1 MVDMKA
7 PRPEDIVGTFPT
19 SITQKRAW
27 FMEQIHPGNRGLN
40 IAVRWELR
48 GPVSSDTVESAFQK
62 IVDRHEVFRTRFVER
77 DGEPVQEVLARV
89 EFKLNR
95 LDVRNVPAAD
105 QDRKIG
111 QIAVEHAEEP
121 FDLGAAGLIRVA
133 MVQIAADRAALLISV
148 HNSVFDGYSIGV
160 LGHELGTFLAAMEE
174 GKPADLP
181 DLALQ
186 YGDFAQWQVDYE
198 AAGAFADEEA
208 YWKRTLDGM
217 RYFELPSDRPR
228 TGEEPQS
235 RSLAADLPDDF
246 EARLA
251 ETAKALETSVFA
263 LGATAFAVALERFSG
278 RRDVSFAI
286 QVAGRNEV
294 DLEPLIGIFTNP
306 IVLRFD
312 IDPEAR
318 LRGHAE
324 ATRDVVNGALAHQTL
339 PFDRLVQVLNPPR
352 DPLRIPLVSIMFNLQ
367 RAFLKEGRYGS
378 VELVSVQ
385 SHSPGTLYDL
395 NVNIV
400 GRNAG
405 WRMVIDYNAHLFDE
419 ATIGQFSDLVLEVF
433 DDLMHRDQTPIR
445 AIRAIRA
452 QPGSAPAGETRAD
465 SPDPLGETA
474 AWVVEPVAP
483 LDGAARLR
491 QIWSDVLAV
500 PPERVSGNFFDLGGY
515 SVLALRMLA
524 KVGESF
530 DQRPSLHAFLADPT
544 FEGLAGLLDVPPA
557 HSAEVAA
564 PVEPVE
570 TRRMPIWELVELRKS
585 SPDAPVLITVNQPF
599 LWQALAREMASDCA
613 VANLSVPGRD
623 QLEALRGAGL
633 DRGVD
638 DAFETVLAR
647 YPGRPMLFCGLCVD
661 GRVALRLAQK
671 LNDNGQDTACVA
683 MIDSWA
689 PGAIRAFSGAAKW
702 RNRWRIRLRRIG
714 YYLGLRRQGEI
725 GWGDVLRQNDL
736 AAGILSRLKR
746 MPAKSEIET
755 LVDDTVD
762 VLVEQTRSHVFDR
775 YDGEVVLF
783 VTRSQGMV
791 PRDGVLGWSGILA
804 ADVSVFPVN
813 GWHGDALMRSGFDR
827 IIGVLDTKARRL
839 NQGPTGAG
847 PARE

>member
-7 PRPEDIVGTFPT
+7 SSSEDSVGTFPT

-48 GPVSSDTVESAFQK
+48 GAVSSDAVESAFQK

-77 DGEPVQEVLARV
+77 DGEPVQDVLAHV
-89 EFKLNR
+89 DFKLNR
-95 LDVRNVPAAD
+95 LDIRNVPAAD
-105 QDRKIG
+105 QERKIRE
-111 QIAVEHAEEP
+111 IAVEHAEEP

-133 MVQIAADRAALLISV
+133 MVQIASHRAALLISV

-160 LGHELGTFLAAMEE
+160 LGHELGTFLQAIEE
-174 GKPADLP
+174 GKPAVLP

-186 YGDFAQWQVDYE
+186 YGDFAMWQADYE
-198 AAGAFADEEA
+198 AAGAFAEEEA

-217 RYFELPSDRPR
+217 RYFELQPDRPR

-235 RSLAADLPDDF
+235 RSFAADLPDDF
-246 EARLA
+246 EARLS

-263 LGATAFAVALERFSG
+263 LGTTAFSIALERFSR

-312 IDPEAR
+312 VDPETS
-318 LRGHAE
+318 LRAHAQ
-324 ATRDVVNGALAHQTL
+324 AARDVVNGALAHQTL

-367 RAFLKEGRYGS
+367 RAFLREGAYGG

-419 ATIGQFSDLVLEVF
+419 STIRRLSDLVVDVF
-433 DDLMHRDQTPIR
+433 EGLMHRDQTPIH
-445 AIRAIRA
+445 AIRSEPRPANPA
-452 QPGSAPAGETRAD
+452 DACSPETPGGGAVPIADPAE
-465 SPDPLGETA
+465 
-474 AWVVEPVAP
+474 P
-483 LDGAARLR
+483 LDGLAKLR
-491 QIWSDVLAV
+491 QIWADVLAV
-500 PPERVSGNFFDLGGY
+500 PRDQVLGNFFDLGGY

-530 DQRPSLHAFLADPT
+530 DRRPSLHAFLADPT
-544 FEGLAGLLDVPPA
+544 LDGLAGLLDVPAGPGPA
-557 HSAEVAA
+557 DAA
-564 PVEPVE
+564 PVEVG
-570 TRRMPIWELVELRKS
+570 RAPIWELVELRKS
-585 SPDAPVLITVNQPF
+585 SRGAPVLITVNQPF
-599 LWQALAREMASDCA
+599 LWQALARDMESDCA

-623 QLEALRGAGL
+623 QLTALQDAGL

-638 DAFETVLAR
+638 DALETVLAR
-647 YPGRPMLFCGLCVD
+647 YAGRPMLFCGLCVD

-671 LNDNGQDTACVA
+671 LNDNGQNTTCVA

-689 PGAIRAFSGAAKW
+689 PGAIKAFSGGAKW

-725 GWGDVLRQNDL
+725 GWGDVLRQNDF
-736 AAGILSRLKR
+736 AAGILSRLTKV
-746 MPAKSEIET
+746 PAKNEIET

-762 VLVEQTRSHVFDR
+762 VLVDQTKGYAFDR
-775 YDGEVVLF
+775 YDGEVILF
-783 VTRSQGMV
+783 VTRSQAMV
-791 PRDGVLGWSGILA
+791 PRDGVLGWSGLLA
-804 ADVSVFPVN
+804 ADVSVYPVN

-827 IIGVLDTKARRL
+827 IIGVLDAKARRL
-839 NQGPTGAG
+839 NQASP
-847 PARE
+847 PATPSQD